1 MTREQVVA
9 MAQGMERS
17 FNAHDAAALAAN
29 HAEGSV
35 VESPIFGTVR
45 GPAGIQSTYEDFF
58 RAFADSTLETLELV
72 IDGGRLAQLF
82 ILTATHTS
90 EMFGVLATNRRFK
103 IQGVLFFE
111 LRDGKIIHERRIYD
125 FTNLLVQ
132 IGVIKAKPG
141 K

>member
-9 MAQGMERS
+9 MAQAMERS
-17 FNAHDAAALAAN
+17 WNAHDGAALAAN
-29 HAEGSV
+29 HAEESV

-45 GPAGIQSTYEDFF
+45 GRAAIQRAHEEFF
-58 RAFADSTLETLELV
+58 RAFADGTLETIELI
-72 IDGGRLAQLF
+72 IDGSRVAQLF
-82 ILTATHTS
+82 VVEATHTS
-90 EMFGVLATNRRFK
+90 ELFGVEATHRRFK

-111 LRDGKIIHERRIYD
+111 LRDGKIVHERRIYD